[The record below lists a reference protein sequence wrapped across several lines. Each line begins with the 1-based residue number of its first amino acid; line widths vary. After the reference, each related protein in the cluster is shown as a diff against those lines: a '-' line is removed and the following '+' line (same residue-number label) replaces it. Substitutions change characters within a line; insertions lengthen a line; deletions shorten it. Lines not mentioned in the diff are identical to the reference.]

1 MVPVGTKY
9 TQNGSVEV
17 RSLYTQILT
26 TRRLKPIDEK
36 FIQQFPASAYL
47 TFLPWFDWTTS

>member
-47 TFLPWFDWTTS
+47 TFLPWYDWTTS